1 MGLGK
6 DVFMRLLVL
15 EDDTTVLEVLRRDLS
30 ALGYVLS
37 SAPSVQAAQVA
48 LRAETFDF
56 AVLSERLLLDA
67 DLSLTD
73 HIRASAPN
81 VRVILYSHHDGL
93 GEREAVSEGDGHTLH
108 SPKSVDWILRTPM
121 SPLELTQV
129 IDHLMEDVPLKENAG
144 RGVAAYAGGYMP
156 MGRTRMN

>member
-48 LRAETFDF
+48 LRAETFDV
-56 AVLSERLLLDA
+56 AVCATFSFDDVGLQGKNERD
-67 DLSLTD
+67 
-73 HIRASAPN
+73 
-81 VRVILYSHHDGL
+81 
-93 GEREAVSEGDGHTLH
+93 
-108 SPKSVDWILRTPM
+108 
-121 SPLELTQV
+121 
-129 IDHLMEDVPLKENAG
+129 
-144 RGVAAYAGGYMP
+144 
-156 MGRTRMN
+156 